1 MATLTKDETS
11 WQVLLKDDTSWQQ
24 ESNKRF
30 CPNKGWLVLP
40 KDGSQTKQK
49 IKYTYMLAYCK

>member
-24 ESNKRF
+24 ESNKYF
-30 CPNKGWLVLP
+30 ALT
-40 KDGSQTKQK
+40 KDGRYYRKMAARTKQNK
-49 IKYTYMLAYCK
+49 R